1 MKTINALT
9 AILASL
15 FLLSCG
21 EDEVPPPVLDTP
33 ILSLEGA
40 TFTESNTNDTYTLR
54 VKLDQGSSTN
64 IIVNY
69 AGLSGTA
76 ELENDFR
83 LSGNGELIF
92 EAGSTEKT
100 IELTIIGD
108 EVDEPEEKF
117 EVLLLNPVNAQVL
130 EDRATFSILDDD
142 LPEGSLIIPGEGYS
156 TPDSYP
162 GMSLV
167 WADEFEGTVLNTAD
181 WTYEIGNGQNGW
193 GNNELQYYQ
202 EANTSIVDNDY
213 LVIEARQ
220 QSVGAYDYTSSRLVT
235 QGKQEFQFG
244 RIDIR
249 AALPEGQGIWP
260 ALWMLGSNF
269 STTGWPA
276 CGEIDIMEMVGHNA
290 NTVHATVHFGSNVA
304 QHQFVGN
311 SKTLG
316 PNSSF
321 QDEFHV
327 FSLIWE
333 EDQLQFLMDD
343 QVYHE
348 ITPADMNGQPYPFNQ
363 PFFFIFNVAVGG
375 DWPGSPNS
383 TTAFP
388 QRMIVDYVR
397 VFQ

>member
-1 MKTINALT
+1 MTQPT
-9 AILASL
+9 
-15 FLLSCG
+15 LS
-21 EDEVPPPVLDTP
+21 V
-33 ILSLEGA
+33 EGA
-40 TFTESNTNDTYTLR
+40 TFTESNADDTYQVT
-54 VKLDQGSSTN
+54 VKLDQSSSTN

-76 ELENDFR
+76 ELDKDFS
-83 LSGNGELIF
+83 LSGNGELLF

-100 IELTIIGD
+100 FELKIIGD

-117 EVLLLNPVNAQVL
+117 EILLLNPVNAQVQ
-130 EDRATFSILDDD
+130 EDRSTFTIIDND
-142 LPEGSLIIPGEGYS
+142 LPDGTLVIPTEGYS
-156 TPDSYP
+156 TLESYP
-162 GMSLV
+162 GMTLTWS
-167 WADEFEGTVLNTAD
+167 DEFNGTVLNTAD

-213 LVIEARQ
+213 LVIEARR
-220 QSVGAYDYTSSRLVT
+220 QSVGAFDYTSSRLIT
-235 QGKQEFQFG
+235 QGKQEFQYG

-260 ALWMLGSNF
+260 ALWMLGSNIN
-269 STTGWPA
+269 SVSWPA
-276 CGEIDIMEMVGHNA
+276 CGEMDIMEMVGHNA
-290 NTVHATVHFGSNVA
+290 NTVHATVHFGSNGA

-311 SKTLG
+311 SRTLG
-316 PNSSF
+316 PNASY

-333 EDQLQFLMDD
+333 EDHLQFLMDD
-343 QVYHE
+343 EVYHE

-375 DWPGSPNS
+375 NWPGSPDS
-383 TTAFP
+383 TTDFP